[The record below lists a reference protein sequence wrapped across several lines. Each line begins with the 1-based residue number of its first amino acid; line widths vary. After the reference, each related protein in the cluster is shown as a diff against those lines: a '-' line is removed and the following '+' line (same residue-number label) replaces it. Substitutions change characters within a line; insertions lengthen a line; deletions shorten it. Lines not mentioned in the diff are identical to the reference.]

1 LARTGIHGADVPV
14 GTRASAHP
22 IVVADGRVAPL
33 FQAEGQTE
41 KESRQ
46 EGAAEGEEKA
56 GEKEGPQGEQ
66 EETASLKSNS
76 F

>member
-14 GTRASAHP
+14 GPRASAHP
-22 IVVADGRVAPL
+22 IVANGRIAPL
-33 FQAEGQTE
+33 FQTEGQTE

-46 EGAAEGEEKA
+46 EGAAEGEEEA
-56 GEKEGPQGEQ
+56 GEKESQQGDQ
-66 EETASLKSNS
+66 EETAPLKINA